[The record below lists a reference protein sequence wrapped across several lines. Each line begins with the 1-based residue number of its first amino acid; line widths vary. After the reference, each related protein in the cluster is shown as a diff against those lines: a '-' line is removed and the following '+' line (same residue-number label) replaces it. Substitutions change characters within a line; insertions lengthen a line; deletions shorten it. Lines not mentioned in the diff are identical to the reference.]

1 MVVRGWELR
10 KAKKCQPMRLK
21 TIFGR
26 MFQTVSLFPVK
37 FRLKL
42 CVLSLYAG
50 EKNRKGIIIPNVKAK
65 KEIKKMKITGAKK
78 AVTEYR
84 KIIKRGNYPIM
95 YVDRED
101 GFVWT
106 DEHVSKGS
114 YTNYRSDAITTVN
127 CEITVKAVTETA
139 LQLCNEYQKIDAEA
153 TNDNVSAT

>member
-1 MVVRGWELR
+1 
-10 KAKKCQPMRLK
+10 
-21 TIFGR
+21 
-26 MFQTVSLFPVK
+26 
-37 FRLKL
+37 
-42 CVLSLYAG
+42 
-50 EKNRKGIIIPNVKAK
+50 
-65 KEIKKMKITGAKK
+65 MKITGAKK

-106 DEHVSKGS
+106 DEHVSEGS
-114 YTNYRSDAITTVN
+114 YTNYRSDAIMTVN